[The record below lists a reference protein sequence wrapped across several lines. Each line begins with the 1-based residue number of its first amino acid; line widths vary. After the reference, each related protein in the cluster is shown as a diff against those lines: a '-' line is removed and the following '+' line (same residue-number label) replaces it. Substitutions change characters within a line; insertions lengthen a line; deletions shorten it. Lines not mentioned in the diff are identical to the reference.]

1 MTGKPRILFAV
12 GSQKPAESNSRSLAD
27 YLAEQLRKRGVPSK
41 QIHIL
46 PLVRGEERWNEL
58 FAAVDEADFLFL
70 VFPLFVDS
78 QPWSVVR
85 FMELVGAHRRSSHAG
100 PMRLAALVNSGFP
113 EARHNE
119 PALAICRQFAV
130 ESNMSWAGGLALG
143 SGPVIGGKPL
153 PDAGRTVR
161 PVMKALDMV
170 ADALAEGRDIPA
182 EAIALMA
189 RPLMPHWVYRSVA
202 TLGLWWTARKNGVSE
217 KLRARPFTSP
227 AEP

>member
-1 MTGKPRILFAV
+1 MTGKPRVLLAV

-27 YLAEQLRKRGVPSK
+27 YLAKKLHQHGVPSK

-46 PLVRGEERWNEL
+46 PLIRGEERRNEL
-58 FAAVDEADFLFL
+58 LAAVDEADFLFL

-85 FMELVGAHRRSSHAG
+85 FMELVAAHRRSANGG
-100 PMRLAALVNSGFP
+100 PMKLAALVNSGFP
-113 EARHNE
+113 EARHNDS
-119 PALAICRQFAV
+119 ALAICRQFAV
-130 ESNMSWAGGLALG
+130 ESNMAWAGGLALG
-143 SGPVIGGKPL
+143 SGAVIGGKPL

-170 ADALAEGRDIPA
+170 ADALADGRDVPA

-189 RPLMPHWVYRSVA
+189 RPLMPPWVYRSVA
-202 TLGLWWTARKNGVSE
+202 TLGFWWTARKNGVSGA
-217 KLRARPFTSP
+217 LRARPFTPP